1 MALQIAI
8 AIPNKNNNSIL
19 ILKANIILYKGDHN
33 INTKGE
39 KGKRNNKKTL
49 IYFFYS
55 NKSGHIKA
63 DCFSFKKL
71 QQKNTSVEQSKSSAT
86 VKVGTSNH
94 ITFKIYEKTQISI
107 M

>member
-1 MALQIAI
+1 M
-8 AIPNKNNNSIL
+8 NFTK
-19 ILKANIILYKGDHN
+19 KAQNFFVHLILYKGDHN

-39 KGKRNNKKTL
+39 KRKRNNKKTL

-71 QQKNTSVEQSKSSAT
+71 QQKNISVEQSKSSAT
-86 VKVGTSNH
+86 VKVVL
-94 ITFKIYEKTQISI
+94 QII
-107 M
+107 LPLKYMRRLKYLL